1 MFLEPA
7 ELAVPGVGCNEVF
20 NQFLNYELNRTKKVL
35 TYVKLLRSYLTFATV
50 FKLHSSGSRHQV
62 G

>member
-20 NQFLNYELNRTKKVL
+20 NQFLNYELNRTKKSLDLCKVITIL
-35 TYVKLLRSYLTFATV
+35 PNLCNCF
-50 FKLHSSGSRHQV
+50 
-62 G
+62 

>member
-20 NQFLNYELNRTKKVL
+20 NQFLNDELNRTKKVL
-35 TYVKLLRSYLTFATV
+35 T
-50 FKLHSSGSRHQV
+50 
-62 G
+62 